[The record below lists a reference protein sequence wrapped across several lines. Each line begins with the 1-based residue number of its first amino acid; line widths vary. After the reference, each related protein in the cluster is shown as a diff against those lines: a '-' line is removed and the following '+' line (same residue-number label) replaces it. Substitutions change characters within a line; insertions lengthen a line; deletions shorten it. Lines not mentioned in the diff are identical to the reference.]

1 MSGFVAVLLLAA
13 LSWLMRLAFILLIP
27 ASRLAAR
34 IRSTAL
40 NQLPAAVLAALV
52 SIQLVDTVPGGA
64 RGSGP
69 TSLVA
74 LVGIGVIARRWPS
87 PALSTGLGVVAVLCI
102 DLVVF

>member
-1 MSGFVAVLLLAA
+1 MSGLGAVLLLAA

-34 IRSTAL
+34 LRSTAL
-40 NQLPAAVLAALV
+40 NQLPAAVLAALI
-52 SIQLVDTVPGGA
+52 SMQLVDTVCGGA
-64 RGSGP
+64 RGRGL

-74 LVGIGVIARRWPS
+74 VVGMRVIARRWPS
-87 PALSTGLGVVAVLCI
+87 LASSTGLGVVAVLCI